1 MSAYAQHRL
10 VINVK
15 RRHLTLLV
23 AVLLRS
29 IVIVWTALQ
38 ASSKRFFSNSS
49 ASTTE
54 SSRYRFLLPP
64 KLRKEGRQKVKGIP
78 HNFLLL
84 DYTSCYIL
92 RDPKEEPLRNSMQR
106 YLQKFA
112 VKNFLEVRLGPFST
126 TVKRHNLLQVNHHS
140 NQEQ

>member
-23 AVLLRS
+23 AALLRS
-29 IVIVWTALQ
+29 IVVVWTALQ
-38 ASSKRFFSNSS
+38 ASSKRFFSNS

-106 YLQKFA
+106 YLQKICS
-112 VKNFLEVRLGPFST
+112 KEFLRGSFRT
-126 TVKRHNLLQVNHHS
+126 I
-140 NQEQ
+140 

>member
-15 RRHLTLLV
+15 RRHLTWLV
-23 AVLLRS
+23 TALLRS
-29 IVIVWTALQ
+29 IVVVWTALQ
-38 ASSKRFFSNSS
+38 ASSKRFFSNS

-84 DYTSCYIL
+84 DYTSRYIL
-92 RDPKEEPLRNSMQR
+92 RDPKEEPLKNSMQR
-106 YLQKFA
+106 YLQKICSKEILRGSF
-112 VKNFLEVRLGPFST
+112 RT
-126 TVKRHNLLQVNHHS
+126 I
-140 NQEQ
+140 

>member
-1 MSAYAQHRL
+1 MESSL
-10 VINVK
+10 VSHHTCVNSYNPVGLPSHYESFSCK
-15 RRHLTLLV
+15 GCV
-23 AVLLRS
+23 DNFCSFYS
-29 IVIVWTALQ
+29 IFNPIHYQ
-38 ASSKRFFSNSS
+38 SKIQSDRKK
-49 ASTTE
+49 TE

-106 YLQKFA
+106 YLQKICS
-112 VKNFLEVRLGPFST
+112 KEFLRGSFRT
-126 TVKRHNLLQVNHHS
+126 I
-140 NQEQ
+140 

>member
-23 AVLLRS
+23 AALLRS
-29 IVIVWTALQ
+29 IVVVWTALQ

-92 RDPKEEPLRNSMQR
+92 RDSKEEPLKNSMQR
-106 YLQKFA
+106 
-112 VKNFLEVRLGPFST
+112 
-126 TVKRHNLLQVNHHS
+126 
-140 NQEQ
+140 

>member
-23 AVLLRS
+23 AALLRS
-29 IVIVWTALQ
+29 IVVVWTALQ

-54 SSRYRFLLPP
+54 SSRYRFLLAP
-64 KLRKEGRQKVKGIP
+64 KLRKEGRQKVKRIP

-84 DYTSCYIL
+84 DYTSSYIL
-92 RDPKEEPLRNSMQR
+92 
-106 YLQKFA
+106 
-112 VKNFLEVRLGPFST
+112 
-126 TVKRHNLLQVNHHS
+126 
-140 NQEQ
+140 